1 MTQFRR
7 KQKKS
12 GTRLGE
18 PPVLSLQ
25 SLVCSLENQ
34 FGVLHCDDVVASRF
48 SRCDCG
54 SCTKRFFNLF
64 NNVKKKKEEQSKN
77 IPVYLSEAKPGPPQS
92 RASILVLESPFN
104 ESPRSKSWSRL
115 TVEVQ
120 RKSLLTCSSSSGQ
133 GFSRK
138 AVARK
143 VSSSRSDTSLLR

>member
-1 MTQFRR
+1 MTHFRR

-34 FGVLHCDDVVASRF
+34 FGVFHCDDVVASRF

-64 NNVKKKKEEQSKN
+64 NNVKKKKKKSRVKIFQCISVKPNQGLITGCSSKQG
-77 IPVYLSEAKPGPPQS
+77 VDPGAGVS
-92 RASILVLESPFN
+92 
-104 ESPRSKSWSRL
+104 
-115 TVEVQ
+115 VQ
-120 RKSLLTCSSSSGQ
+120 RVSEVKELVQVDGRGTEEIVVDLFLFFRPRVLQEGCGEEGLL
-133 GFSRK
+133 
-138 AVARK
+138 VK
-143 VSSSRSDTSLLR
+143 V